1 MTSGE
6 VADGAKG
13 TPPQTQPWVC
23 LLTLCSGMGFGSQ
36 GSKSERAER
45 EGRERGAAY
54 VSSRR
59 GLWGGI

>member
-1 MTSGE
+1 ME
-6 VADGAKG
+6 LKEP
-13 TPPQTQPWVC
+13 PPQTQPWVC